1 MSTPKKRTAYNDL
14 EAIEDAF
21 VQSILDADG
30 QSLREEFATAGLD
43 PDHLISEI
51 GSTIECAKG
60 LCAKQR
66 LETAKTELVAFRS
79 RNRRLTSTE
88 REAAHREFER
98 ARSGDKE
105 FASKL
110 MMAARKGEGLS
121 DNDLNSVIDDFGE
134 LNRLENK
141 GEEP

>member
-1 MSTPKKRTAYNDL
+1 MSTPKKRTAYIDL

-30 QSLREEFATAGLD
+30 HTLREEFGAAGLD

-79 RNRRLTSTE
+79 RDRGLTSTE
-88 REAAHREFER
+88 REAAHRQFER
-98 ARSGDKE
+98 ARSGDKG

-134 LNRLENK
+134 LNRLENE